1 MNFKTAGMENQTAQF
16 ALLVRK
22 SPEGISKLLHYVVSS

>member
-16 ALLVRK
+16 ALLVK
-22 SPEGISKLLHYVVSS
+22 